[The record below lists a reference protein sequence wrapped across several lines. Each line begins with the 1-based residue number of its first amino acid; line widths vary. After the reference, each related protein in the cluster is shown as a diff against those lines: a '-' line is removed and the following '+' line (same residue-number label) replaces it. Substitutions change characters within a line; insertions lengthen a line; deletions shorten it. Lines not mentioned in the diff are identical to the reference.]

1 VKRGGI
7 LNPAL
12 AHAIASA
19 GHGDLLM
26 VVDAGFPIPI
36 GANRIELAV
45 TEDIPDLRTV
55 LALVRDDFIAEGVT
69 IAAEMATNNPEL
81 EAWLRTAFAD
91 ATFEL
96 VPHSEMLTSVPLRA
110 RAIVRT
116 GAFDPWGN
124 IALRSGVDVPR
135 WFTKDGVKVPD
146 YYRARLGADKKAP
159 AR

>member
-1 VKRGGI
+1 MKRGGI
-7 LNPAL
+7 LNAAL

-26 VVDAGFPIPI
+26 IVDAGFPIPV
-36 GANRIELAV
+36 GANRIDLAV
-45 TEDIPDLRTV
+45 TQDIPDLRTV
-55 LALVRDDFIAEGVT
+55 LALVRNDFIAEGVT

-81 EAWLRTAFAD
+81 ESWLRGAFAD
-91 ATFEL
+91 STFEL
-96 VPHSEMLTSVPLRA
+96 VPHEEMLSSVPLRA

-146 YYRARLGADKKAP
+146 YYRDRIAP
-159 AR
+159 GKESQSP